1 MCQLFDR
8 GRRNSDTLHPPGDLG
23 MKGIIKKQIQ
33 PAPGLII
40 LCNPLPGA
48 LPGLLDDEASGVKND
63 QNIDNL

>member
-1 MCQLFDR
+1 
-8 GRRNSDTLHPPGDLG
+8 

-63 QNIDNL
+63 RNIDVL